1 MRMEKTVLITGGS
14 RGIGRA
20 AVVLFARSGWRV
32 LLNYL
37 RSETEAL
44 ELAECMKEEGH
55 TVLPFCAD
63 VADSAQVEAM
73 VQACMT
79 YFHGI
84 DALINNAGI
93 SSQALFTDISPDSWN
108 EMLNVHVNGM
118 YYCCRSVVPHMLSK
132 KRGSIINV
140 SSIWG
145 MTGAACEV
153 HYSTAKAAVIGFT
166 KALAKEMGPSGVRV
180 NCVAPGIVQTEM
192 NAFLGEGEADAL
204 RAQTPLLRFGTPEE
218 IARTMLFLASDD
230 AGFITGQVISP
241 NGGLVI

>member
-20 AVVLFARSGWRV
+20 AVALFARSGWRV

-37 RSETEAL
+37 RSEAEAL
-44 ELAECMKEEGH
+44 ALAESLKGEGH

-63 VADSAQVEAM
+63 VTDRAQVEAM
-73 VQACMT
+73 TETCLT
-79 YFHGI
+79 YFHGV

-108 EMLNVHVNGM
+108 EMLDVHVNGM
-118 YYCCRSVVPHMLSK
+118 YHCCRSVVPHMLSR
-132 KRGSIINV
+132 KRGSIVNV

-166 KALAKEMGPSGVRV
+166 KALAKELGPSGVRV
-180 NCVAPGIVQTEM
+180 NCVAPGVVQTEM
-192 NAFLGEGEADAL
+192 NAFLAEDEADAL
-204 RAQTPLLRFGTPEE
+204 RVQTPLLRFGTPEE
-218 IARTMLFLASDD
+218 IAQTMLFLASDD

>member
-1 MRMEKTVLITGGS
+1 MEKTVLITGGS

-20 AVVLFARSGWRV
+20 AVALFARSGWRV
-32 LLNYL
+32 LMNYL

-44 ELAECMKEEGH
+44 ELAESLKQEGH
-55 TVLPFCAD
+55 TVLPFRAD
-63 VADSAQVEAM
+63 VTASAQVEAM
-73 VQACMT
+73 VETCLT

-118 YYCCRSVVPHMLSK
+118 YHCCRSVVPHMLSK

-166 KALAKEMGPSGVRV
+166 RALAKEMGPSGIRV

-192 NAFLGEGEADAL
+192 NAFLGEDEADAL

-230 AGFITGQVISP
+230 ADFITGQVISP